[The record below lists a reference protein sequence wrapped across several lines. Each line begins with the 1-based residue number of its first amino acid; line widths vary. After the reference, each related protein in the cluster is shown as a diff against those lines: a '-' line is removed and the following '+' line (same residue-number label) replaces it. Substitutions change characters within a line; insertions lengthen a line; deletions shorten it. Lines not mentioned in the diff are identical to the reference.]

1 MDDKILRILLEL
13 KEGQS
18 RIETRFD
25 NLETRFYTLETKVDN
40 LTKNMESVK
49 EQTAD
54 LLEFRTQTET
64 SLSKLSE
71 SVDFLLLKEHQAE
84 KEIFGI
90 KRKLEVIR

>member
-1 MDDKILRILLEL
+1 MDDKILKILLEL
-13 KEGQS
+13 KEGQY
-18 RIETRFD
+18 RIETRLND
-25 NLETRFYTLETKVDN
+25 LDTRFYTLETKVDT
-40 LTKNMESVK
+40 LTRNMDSVK

-54 LLEFRTQTET
+54 LLEFRTKTET